1 METESASENS
11 GEVTAP
17 CESEPLHL
25 ALNLLLSEIQSNTS
39 LHKDNL
45 FRKKLSTLL
54 NESTSKKLIIPDKKD
69 ILELLAFPID
79 VDAVLQHL
87 NQDMRDDWF
96 VDVLQ
101 HQDLFSN
108 KPQLHDTLK
117 SLLLEENGRYLG
129 CERQAYDIPKK
140 GLGIRY
146 SLETDFYDRFMY
158 QAICSYLIP
167 FYDPL
172 LSHRVLGHRYNKKR
186 ASEKYI
192 FKNRIDLWKT
202 FEGVTKTAIIND
214 QSLLVTDL
222 INYFENISLTAVNA
236 AFETMLEQVKAS
248 GPEKTLI
255 RNAIHT
261 LCTLLTRWGYNE
273 RHGLPQNRDASSF
286 IANVVLSSVDQNMVA
301 LGYDYYRYMDDI
313 RIICSSPRT
322 AKKAL
327 TDLINQLRKLGM
339 NINSGKTAILTK
351 DTPESEISE
360 NFPTTD
366 DRTLTIDSMWRSR
379 SRRVI
384 ARSAKYIYQLL
395 EDCID
400 NKQTQSRQF
409 RFAVNRLIQLSEAKL
424 FDIHTEISDE
434 LKQLL
439 IETLEEHAASTDQY
453 CRLLSALNLTE
464 GDHDQITQ
472 YLMDHERSIHSWQ
485 NFHLWLLLA
494 KNRYKSETILQY
506 ASAKIQTD
514 VLQAEASA
522 IFIYLRCVE
531 ESAAL
536 IPIIPK
542 FKSTWPFYHQRNF
555 LLATSEFGKEDL
567 RPLISELRTKIKG
580 TATRARSHF
589 KDGRPLIEREPRSP
603 MDLYEEISPY
613 D

>member
-1 METESASENS
+1 METEISSENS
-11 GEVTAP
+11 GKSTTP
-17 CESEPLHL
+17 DESCPLHITL
-25 ALNLLLSEIQSNTS
+25 DLLLSEIKTNKA
-39 LHKDNL
+39 LLKDSI
-45 FRKKLSTLL
+45 FRKKLSQIVK
-54 NESTSKKLIIPDKKD
+54 ESEYRNLISIDTKD
-69 ILELLAFPID
+69 SFELLAFPID

-108 KPQLHDTLK
+108 KLHLHDTLK

-140 GLGIRY
+140 GLGTRY
-146 SLETDFYDRFMY
+146 SLETDFYDRFIY
-158 QAICSYLIP
+158 QSICSYLIK

-172 LSHRVLGHRYNKKR
+172 LSHRVLSHRYNKKR
-186 ASEKYI
+186 TSERYI
-192 FKNRIDLWKT
+192 FKSRIDLWKT
-202 FEGVTKTAIIND
+202 FEGVTKTALSND

-222 INYFENISLTAVNA
+222 INYFENISLATINA

-248 GPEKTLI
+248 GPEKILI

-261 LCTLLTRWGYNE
+261 LCALLTRWGYNE
-273 RHGLPQNRDASSF
+273 RHGLPQNRDTSSF
-286 IANVVLSSVDQNMVA
+286 IANVVLNSVDQNMVA
-301 LGYDYYRYMDDI
+301 LGYDYYRYVDDI
-313 RIICSSPRT
+313 RIVCSSPQT

-327 TDLINQLRKLGM
+327 TDLISQLRKIGL

-351 DTPESEISE
+351 NTLDSEIDE
-360 NFPTTD
+360 HFPTTD

-395 EDCID
+395 KDCID
-400 NKQTQSRQF
+400 KKQTQSRQF
-409 RFAVNRLIQLSEAKL
+409 RFAVNRLIQLSEAKI
-424 FDIHTEISDE
+424 FDIHTEISDD
-434 LKQLL
+434 LKLLL
-439 IETLEEHAASTDQY
+439 IESLEDHAASTDQY

-464 GDHDQITQ
+464 DDYRKVIQ
-472 YLMDHERSIHSWQ
+472 YLMDDEKSIHSWQ

-494 KNRYKSETILQY
+494 KNRYKSEKVLQY
-506 ASAKIQTD
+506 ASTKIQTD
-514 VLQAEASA
+514 VLQSEASA
-522 IFIYLRCVE
+522 IFIYLCCVN
-531 ESAAL
+531 ESAKL
-536 IPIIPK
+536 IPVIPQ

-555 LLATSEFGKEDL
+555 LLATSELSKEDL
-567 RPLISELRTKIKG
+567 RPLISQLKTKIKG

-589 KDGRPLIEREPRSP
+589 KDGRPFTERESRSP

>member
-1 METESASENS
+1 MEPVIDAENS
-11 GEVTAP
+11 EETTSPGQKDTI
-17 CESEPLHL
+17 HL
-25 ALNLLLSEIQSNTS
+25 TLDLLLSEIQNNNELLKDKVFRNKLNS
-39 LHKDNL
+39 LFK
-45 FRKKLSTLL
+45 
-54 NESTSKKLIIPDKKD
+54 ESTSKKLLPSPKKD
-69 ILELLAFPID
+69 SFELLAFPID
-79 VDAVLQHL
+79 IDAVLQHL
-87 NQDMRDDWF
+87 TQDMRDDWF
-96 VDVLQ
+96 IDVLQ
-101 HQDLFSN
+101 HQDLISN
-108 KPQLHDTLK
+108 KPQLLDTLK

-140 GLGIRY
+140 GLGVRY
-146 SLETDFYDRFMY
+146 SLETDFYDRFIY

-192 FKNRIDLWKT
+192 FKSRIDLWKT
-202 FEGVTKTAIIND
+202 FEGVTKTAISNN

-222 INYFENISLTAVNA
+222 INYFENISIKAIST
-236 AFETMLEQVKAS
+236 AFETMLEKVNAS

-255 RNAIHT
+255 LNAIHT
-261 LCTLLTRWGYNE
+261 LCTLLTRWGYND

-286 IANVVLSSVDQNMVA
+286 IANVVLNSVDQDMVA
-301 LGYDYYRYMDDI
+301 LGYDYYRYVDDI
-313 RIICSSPRT
+313 RIICSSPQA

-339 NINSGKTAILTK
+339 NINSGKTVILTK
-351 DTPESEISE
+351 DTPDSEIAE

-395 EDCID
+395 KECID
-400 NKQTQSRQF
+400 ERQTQSRQF

-424 FDIHTEISDE
+424 FDIHTEVSDE
-434 LKQLL
+434 LKLLL
-439 IETLEEHAASTDQY
+439 IETLEDHAASTDQY
-453 CRLLSALNLTE
+453 CRLLAVLNLTDD
-464 GDHDQITQ
+464 DHARISQH
-472 YLMDHERSIHSWQ
+472 LMDDEKSIHSWQ

-494 KNRYKSETILQY
+494 KSAYKSEEILQY
-506 ASAKIQTD
+506 ASTKIQMD

-522 IFIYLRCVE
+522 IFIYLRCVD

-536 IPIIPK
+536 VPIISK
-542 FKSTWPFYHQRNF
+542 FRSTWPFYHQRNF
-555 LLATSEFGKEDL
+555 LLATSEFSREDL
-567 RPLISELRTKIKG
+567 RPLVPELKTKIKG
-580 TATRARSHF
+580 TATRARPHF
-589 KDGRPLIEREPRSP
+589 KDGRPLAERESRSP
-603 MDLYEEISPY
+603 MELYEEISPY

>member
-1 METESASENS
+1 METEIASENS
-11 GEVTAP
+11 GEITAP
-17 CESEPLHL
+17 CESDPLHL
-25 ALNLLLSEIQSNTS
+25 TLDLLLSEIQNNNA
-39 LHKDNL
+39 LLKDNI
-45 FRKKLSTLL
+45 FRKKLSTLFK
-54 NESTSKKLIIPDKKD
+54 ESTSKKLITLENKD
-69 ILELLAFPID
+69 PLELLAFPID
-79 VDAVLQHL
+79 IDAVLQHL

-101 HQDLFSN
+101 HKDLFSN
-108 KPQLHDTLK
+108 KLQLHDTLK
-117 SLLLEENGRYLG
+117 LLLLEENGRYLG

-140 GLGIRY
+140 GLGVRY
-146 SLETDFYDRFMY
+146 SLETDFYDRFIY
-158 QAICSYLIP
+158 QAICSYLMP

-192 FKNRIDLWKT
+192 FKSRIDLWKT
-202 FEGVTKTAIIND
+202 FEGVTKTALSND

-222 INYFENISLTAVNA
+222 INYFENISLAAISA

-261 LCTLLTRWGYNE
+261 LCALLTRWGYNE

-286 IANVVLSSVDQNMVA
+286 IANIVLNSVDQNMVA
-301 LGYDYYRYMDDI
+301 LGYDYYRYVDDI

-327 TDLINQLRKLGM
+327 ADLINQLRKLGM

-351 DTPESEISE
+351 DTPEFEIAE

-395 EDCID
+395 KDCID
-400 NKQTQSRQF
+400 NNQTQSRQF
-409 RFAVNRLIQLSEAKL
+409 RFAVNRLIQLGEARL
-424 FDIHTEISDE
+424 FDIHTEISDD
-434 LKQLL
+434 LKLLL
-439 IETLEEHAASTDQY
+439 IETLEDQAASTDQY

-464 GDHDQITQ
+464 DDHEKITQ
-472 YLMDHERSIHSWQ
+472 YLMDDEKSIHSWQ

-494 KNRYKSETILQY
+494 KNRYKSEKILQY
-506 ASAKIQTD
+506 ASARIQTD

-522 IFIYLRCVE
+522 IFIYLRCVD

-536 IPIIPK
+536 IPVIPK

-567 RPLISELRTKIKG
+567 RPLISELKTKIKG
-580 TATRARSHF
+580 TATRAKSHF
-589 KDGRPLIEREPRSP
+589 KDGRPLTERESRSP
-603 MDLYEEISPY
+603 MELYEEISPY

>member
-1 METESASENS
+1 METEIASENS
-11 GEVTAP
+11 GEITVT
-17 CESEPLHL
+17 CESDSLHL
-25 ALNLLLSEIQSNTS
+25 TLDLLLSEIQNNKA
-39 LHKDNL
+39 LLKDNI
-45 FRKKLSTLL
+45 FRKKLNILFK
-54 NESTSKKLIIPDKKD
+54 ESNSKKLITLDSKD
-69 ILELLAFPID
+69 PLELLAFPID
-79 VDAVLQHL
+79 IDAVLQHL

-108 KPQLHDTLK
+108 KLQLHDTLK

-146 SLETDFYDRFMY
+146 SLETDFYDRFIY
-158 QAICSYLIP
+158 QAICSYLMP

-186 ASEKYI
+186 SSEKYI
-192 FKNRIDLWKT
+192 FKSRIDLWKT
-202 FEGVTKTAIIND
+202 FEGVTKTALSND

-222 INYFENISLTAVNA
+222 INYFENISLSAISA
-236 AFETMLEQVKAS
+236 SFETMLEHVSAS

-261 LCTLLTRWGYNE
+261 LCTLLARWGYNE

-286 IANVVLSSVDQNMVA
+286 IANVVLNSVDQKMVA
-301 LGYDYYRYMDDI
+301 LGYDYYRYVDDI

-351 DTPESEISE
+351 DTQDSEIAE

-395 EDCID
+395 KDCID

-409 RFAVNRLIQLSEAKL
+409 RFAVNRLIQLSEAKI
-424 FDIHTEISDE
+424 FDIHTEISDD
-434 LKQLL
+434 LKMLI
-439 IETLEEHAASTDQY
+439 IETLENHAASTDQY

-464 GDHDQITQ
+464 DDHEKITQ
-472 YLMDHERSIHSWQ
+472 YLMDDEKSIHSWQ

-494 KNRYKSETILQY
+494 KNRYKSDKILQY

-522 IFIYLRCVE
+522 IFIYLRCVD
-531 ESAAL
+531 ESVAL
-536 IPIIPK
+536 IPVIPQ

-555 LLATSEFGKEDL
+555 LLATSEFSREDL
-567 RPLISELRTKIKG
+567 RPLISELKTKIKG

-589 KDGRPLIEREPRSP
+589 KDGRPLTERESRSP
-603 MDLYEEISPY
+603 MELYEEISPY

>member
-1 METESASENS
+1 METGIASENS
-11 GEVTAP
+11 DEITPP
-17 CESEPLHL
+17 CESDRLHL
-25 ALNLLLSEIQSNTS
+25 ALELLLSEIKSNKA
-39 LHKDNL
+39 LLEDNV
-45 FRKKLSTLL
+45 FRKKLSALFK
-54 NESTSKKLIIPDKKD
+54 ESTSKKLIASDNKSP
-69 ILELLAFPID
+69 LELLAFPID
-79 VDAVLQHL
+79 IDAVLQHL

-117 SLLLEENGRYLG
+117 ALLLEENGRYLG

-146 SLETDFYDRFMY
+146 SLETDFYDRFIY

-186 ASEKYI
+186 AAEKYI
-192 FKNRIDLWKT
+192 FKSRIDLWKT
-202 FEGVTKTAIIND
+202 FEGVTKTALSNN

-222 INYFENISLTAVNA
+222 INYFENISLSAISS
-236 AFETMLEQVKAS
+236 AFEMMLEKVIAS
-248 GPEKTLI
+248 GPEKILI
-255 RNAIHT
+255 RNATHT

-286 IANVVLSSVDQNMVA
+286 IANIVLNSVDQNMVA
-301 LGYDYYRYMDDI
+301 LGYDYYRYVDDI

-327 TDLINQLRKLGM
+327 ADLINQLRKFGM

-351 DTPESEISE
+351 DTAESEIAE

-379 SRRVI
+379 SRRVV
-384 ARSAKYIYQLL
+384 ARSAKYIFQLL
-395 EDCID
+395 KDCID

-409 RFAVNRLIQLSEAKL
+409 RFAVNRLIQLGEAKL
-424 FDIHTEISDE
+424 FDVHTEISDD
-434 LKQLL
+434 LKLL
-439 IETLEEHAASTDQY
+439 VIETFEDHAASTDQY
-453 CRLLSALNLTE
+453 CRLLSALNLTDD
-464 GDHDQITQ
+464 DHEKIAQ
-472 YLMDHERSIHSWQ
+472 YLMDDEKSIHSWQ

-494 KNRYKSETILQY
+494 KNRYKSEKIIKY

-514 VLQAEASA
+514 VLEAETSA
-522 IFIYLRCVE
+522 IFIYLRCVD

-536 IPIIPK
+536 IPIIPE

-567 RPLISELRTKIKG
+567 RPLVSELKTKIKG

-589 KDGRPLIEREPRSP
+589 KDGRPLIERESRSP
-603 MDLYEEISPY
+603 MELYEEISPY